1 MGDEKKDR
9 KVLKRNVKRGETMEG
24 MTVRKAIMKLG
35 VIFFA
40 LVWFSSGTLTAT
52 AQNVAGVT
60 IMTQNMDAGTDLGFA
75 LALGAP
81 EGVDLTLAEIQAS
94 DIPGRADLLAAK
106 IAAEQPHLVA
116 LEEATLWRVGS
127 TAETAT
133 QILYD
138 QLELLLSAL
147 ASRGVAY
154 EVVAVN
160 RLTDLAMPGT
170 NGVLRYTDRDALL
183 VRSDLR
189 PPAFK
194 ISDTHTHIYE
204 AALEVRGILVIQG
217 WISADAHVGN
227 RQFRLVV
234 THLESPIPGVP
245 EATEVQVAQANE
257 LIQTLQ
263 NVTVPIVL
271 SGDFNSDANFG
282 NGPDATPSVVLIE
295 SAGYADTWQIANP
308 TDPGNTWPLFLED
321 RATPGFFR
329 RSHPFERIDLFFS
342 KGMDVIRAERIL
354 APAPPGTMPP
364 YGSDHAAVVAT
375 LQIP

>member
-1 MGDEKKDR
+1 MER
-9 KVLKRNVKRGETMEG
+9 ITMK
-24 MTVRKAIMKLG
+24 KAIMGLW

-40 LVWFSSGTLTAT
+40 LVWFSSVPFAAT
-52 AQNVAGVT
+52 AQNEAGVT

-81 EGVDLTLAEIQAS
+81 TGVDLTLAEIQAS

-106 IAAEQPHLVA
+106 IAVEQPHLVA
-116 LEEATLWRVGS
+116 LQEATLWRIGPS
-127 TAETAT
+127 PDDAT
-133 QILYD
+133 QTLYD

-160 RLTDLAMPGT
+160 RLTDLALPGT
-170 NGVLRYTDRDALL
+170 NGALRYTDRDALL

-189 PPAFK
+189 PPGFR

-204 AALEVRGILVIQG
+204 AALDFQGFLVVQG
-217 WISADAHVGN
+217 WISADVHVGN
-227 RQFRLVV
+227 SQFRLVV

-257 LIQTLQ
+257 LIQSLRNLTIP
-263 NVTVPIVL
+263 VVL
-271 SGDFNSDANFG
+271 CGDFNSDANFG
-282 NGPDATPSVVLIE
+282 NGPDATRSVALIE
-295 SAGYADTWQIANP
+295 SAGYADTWKIANP

-321 RATPGFFR
+321 QAPPHFFR
-329 RSHPFERIDLFFS
+329 PSRPFERIDLFFS
-342 KGMDVIRAERIL
+342 KGMDVISAKRIL
-354 APAPPGTMPP
+354 APAPPGTIPP
-364 YGSDHAAVVAT
+364 YGSDHAGVIAT
-375 LQIP
+375 FQP